1 MILLFNTKVLK
12 SGDWMKKGFNKI
24 LILEIIL
31 LIFLLFNS
39 FAFKIANMYVISGI
53 MLPFLILM
61 IVLNGFE
68 KDNYRYKKD
77 VLLNIIIF
85 LLMYYFIT
93 YFLGLFSGFV
103 KSSYSL
109 SFINIIKNTFP
120 VIALILISE
129 LMRYVLFNKTKRNLP
144 CLIIGCLLFVMVDV
158 NTMVHI
164 YDVKTA
170 LGITKMICLVVFPSI
185 TKNIFLTYLTMKVGY
200 KNGIIYR
207 LITELS
213 TYLLPIFPDF
223 GEYINVLLKT
233 VLPIAIMARLNNM
246 FNYYSVRKIK
256 DSRYNNRKLVLYSF
270 ITFALLT
277 IVLLTSGLFT
287 YQALT
292 IGSGSMSP
300 AIEKGDVIVL
310 KSMKNEEAR
319 KIKKG
324 DVLVYNHDNKII
336 VHRVIKKSN
345 NGETI
350 SFKTKGDYNNAKDS
364 WTVKQ
369 EDVIGIVK
377 FRIRWVGMPTV
388 ALNELLNKRVVNLYG
403 EF

>member
-39 FAFKIANMYVISGI
+39 FVFKIANMYVISGI

-61 IVLNGFE
+61 VVLNGFE

-256 DSRYNNRKLVLYSF
+256 DSRYNSRKLILYSV
-270 ITFALLT
+270 ITFALLL
-277 IVLLTSGLFT
+277 IVVLTSGLFT

-377 FRIRWVGMPTV
+377 FRIRWIGMPTV
-388 ALNELLNKRVVNLYG
+388 ALNELLNK
-403 EF
+403 

>member
-39 FAFKIANMYVISGI
+39 FVFKIANMYVISGI

-61 IVLNGFE
+61 TVLNGFE

-144 CLIIGCLLFVMVDV
+144 CLIIGCLLFVMVDI

-256 DSRYNNRKLVLYSF
+256 DSRYNSRKLVLYSV

-300 AIEKGDVIVL
+300 AIEKGDVIIL
-310 KSMKNEEAR
+310 KGMKNEEAR

-345 NGETI
+345 NGKTI
-350 SFKTKGDYNNAKDS
+350 SFKTKGDYNNTKDS

-388 ALNELLNKRVVNLYG
+388 ALNELLNK
-403 EF
+403 

>member
-39 FAFKIANMYVISGI
+39 FVFKIANMYVISGI

-129 LMRYVLFNKTKRNLP
+129 LMRYVLFNKTKRNMP

-207 LITELS
+207 LITEIS

-256 DSRYNNRKLVLYSF
+256 DSRYNNRKLVLYSV

-300 AIEKGDVIVL
+300 AIEKWDEIIL
-310 KSMKNEEAR
+310 KGMKNEEAR

-345 NGETI
+345 NGKTI

-369 EDVIGIVK
+369 EDIIGIVK

-388 ALNELLNKRVVNLYG
+388 ALNELLNK
-403 EF
+403 

>member
-39 FAFKIANMYVISGI
+39 FVFKIANMYVISGI

-120 VIALILISE
+120 VIVLILISE

-207 LITELS
+207 LITEIS

-256 DSRYNNRKLVLYSF
+256 DSRYNSRKLVLYSF

-300 AIEKGDVIVL
+300 AIEKGDVIIL

-364 WTVKQ
+364 WIVKQ
-369 EDVIGIVK
+369 EEVIGIVK

-388 ALNELLNKRVVNLYG
+388 ALNELLNK
-403 EF
+403 

>member
-39 FAFKIANMYVISGI
+39 FVFKIANMYVISGI

-144 CLIIGCLLFVMVDV
+144 CLIIGCLLFVIVDV

-207 LITELS
+207 LITEIS

-256 DSRYNNRKLVLYSF
+256 DSRYNNRKLVLYSV

-300 AIEKGDVIVL
+300 AIEKGDVIIL
-310 KSMKNEEAR
+310 KGMKNEEAR

-345 NGETI
+345 NGKTI
-350 SFKTKGDYNNAKDS
+350 SFKTKGDYNNTKDS

-388 ALNELLNKRVVNLYG
+388 ALNELLNK
-403 EF
+403 

>member
-1 MILLFNTKVLK
+1 
-12 SGDWMKKGFNKI
+12 MKKGFNKI

-39 FAFKIANMYVISGI
+39 FVFKIANMYVISGI

-120 VIALILISE
+120 VIVLILISE

-207 LITELS
+207 LITEIS

-256 DSRYNNRKLVLYSF
+256 DSRYNSRKLVLYSF

-300 AIEKGDVIVL
+300 AIEKGDVIIL

-364 WTVKQ
+364 WIVKQ
-369 EDVIGIVK
+369 EEVIGIVK

-388 ALNELLNKRVVNLYG
+388 ALNELLNK
-403 EF
+403 

>member
-39 FAFKIANMYVISGI
+39 FVFKIANMYVISGI

-377 FRIRWVGMPTV
+377 FRIRCVGMPTV
-388 ALNELLNKRVVNLYG
+388 ALNELLNK
-403 EF
+403 

>member
-39 FAFKIANMYVISGI
+39 FVFKIANMYVISGI

-256 DSRYNNRKLVLYSF
+256 DSRYNSRKLVLYSV

-300 AIEKGDVIVL
+300 AIEKGDVIIL

-377 FRIRWVGMPTV
+377 FRIRWIGMPTV
-388 ALNELLNKRVVNLYG
+388 ALNELLNK
-403 EF
+403 

>member
-39 FAFKIANMYVISGI
+39 FVFKIANMYVISGI

-61 IVLNGFE
+61 TVLNGFE

-77 VLLNIIIF
+77 VLLNIIII

-207 LITELS
+207 LITEIS

-256 DSRYNNRKLVLYSF
+256 DSRYNSRKLVLYSV

-300 AIEKGDVIVL
+300 AIEKGDVIIL
-310 KSMKNEEAR
+310 KGMKNEEAR

-388 ALNELLNKRVVNLYG
+388 ALNELLNK
-403 EF
+403 

>member
-39 FAFKIANMYVISGI
+39 FVFKIANMYVISGI

-144 CLIIGCLLFVMVDV
+144 CLIIGCLLFVMVDI

-256 DSRYNNRKLVLYSF
+256 DSRYNNRKLVLYSV

-377 FRIRWVGMPTV
+377 FRIRWIGMPTV
-388 ALNELLNKRVVNLYG
+388 ALNELLNK
-403 EF
+403 

>member
-39 FAFKIANMYVISGI
+39 FVFKIANMYVISGI

-246 FNYYSVRKIK
+246 FNYYLVRKIK
-256 DSRYNNRKLVLYSF
+256 DSRYNNRKLVLYSV

-377 FRIRWVGMPTV
+377 IRIRWIGMPTV
-388 ALNELLNKRVVNLYG
+388 ALNELLNK
-403 EF
+403 

>member
-39 FAFKIANMYVISGI
+39 FVFKIANMYVISGI

-61 IVLNGFE
+61 IILQGFE

-120 VIALILISE
+120 VISLILISE

-300 AIEKGDVIVL
+300 AIEKGDVIIL

-388 ALNELLNKRVVNLYG
+388 ALNELLNK
-403 EF
+403 

>member
-39 FAFKIANMYVISGI
+39 FVFKIANMYVISGI

-207 LITELS
+207 LITEIS

-256 DSRYNNRKLVLYSF
+256 DSRYNSRKLVLYSV

-292 IGSGSMSP
+292 IVSGSMSP
-300 AIEKGDVIVL
+300 AIEKGDVIIL
-310 KSMKNEEAR
+310 KGMKNEEAR

-345 NGETI
+345 NGKTI

-388 ALNELLNKRVVNLYG
+388 ALNELLNK
-403 EF
+403 

>member
-39 FAFKIANMYVISGI
+39 FVFKIANMYVISGI

-129 LMRYVLFNKTKRNLP
+129 LMRYVLFNKTKKNLP

-256 DSRYNNRKLVLYSF
+256 DSRYNNRKLVLYSV

-300 AIEKGDVIVL
+300 AIEKGDVIIL
-310 KSMKNEEAR
+310 KGMKNEETR

-388 ALNELLNKRVVNLYG
+388 ALNELLNK
-403 EF
+403 

>member
-1 MILLFNTKVLK
+1 MLK

-39 FAFKIANMYVISGI
+39 FVFKIANMYVISGI

-388 ALNELLNKRVVNLYG
+388 ALNELLNK
-403 EF
+403 

>member
-39 FAFKIANMYVISGI
+39 FVFKIANMYVISGI

-336 VHRVIKKSN
+336 VHRVIKKNN

-377 FRIRWVGMPTV
+377 FRIRWIGMPTV
-388 ALNELLNKRVVNLYG
+388 ALNELLNK
-403 EF
+403 

>member
-39 FAFKIANMYVISGI
+39 FVFKIANMYVISGI

-256 DSRYNNRKLVLYSF
+256 DSRYNNRKLVLYSV

-300 AIEKGDVIVL
+300 AIEKGDVIIL

-364 WTVKQ
+364 WIVKQ

-377 FRIRWVGMPTV
+377 FRIRWIGMPTV
-388 ALNELLNKRVVNLYG
+388 ALNELLNK
-403 EF
+403 

>member
-1 MILLFNTKVLK
+1 
-12 SGDWMKKGFNKI
+12 MKIKLNKM

-39 FAFKIANMYVISGI
+39 FVFKIANMYVISGI

-61 IVLNGFE
+61 IVLCGYE

-77 VLLNIIIF
+77 VLLNIIVF
-85 LLMYYFIT
+85 LLAYYLIT
-93 YFLGLFSGFV
+93 YFLGLFSGFI

-109 SFINIIKNTFP
+109 SLINIIKNTFP
-120 VIALILISE
+120 VILLIIISE
-129 LMRYVLFNKTKRNLP
+129 LMRYVLFNKTNKNISY
-144 CLIIGCLLFVMVDV
+144 IIFGCLLFVMVDV

-170 LGITKMICLVVFPSI
+170 LGMTKMICLVVFPSV
-185 TKNIFLTYLTMKVGY
+185 TKNIFLTYLTIKVGY
-200 KNGIIYR
+200 KSGIVYR

-213 TYLLPIFPDF
+213 TDLLPIFPDF
-223 GEYINVLLKT
+223 GEYIGVLLKT
-233 VLPIAIMARLNNM
+233 VLPLMIMAKLNNM

-256 DSRYNNRKLVLYSF
+256 DSRYNKRKLILYSV
-270 ITFALLT
+270 ITFSLLV
-277 IVLLTSGLFT
+277 IVVLTSGLFT

-300 AIEKGDVIVL
+300 KIEKGDIIILRSVKKAEV
-310 KSMKNEEAR
+310 N

-324 DVLVYNHDNKII
+324 DILVHNHDNKII

-345 NGETI
+345 NNGNIT
-350 SFKTKGDYNNAKDS
+350 FRTKGDHNNAKDS

-369 EDVIGIVK
+369 DDVIGIVK
-377 FRIRWVGMPTV
+377 FRIKWIGMPTV
-388 ALNELLNKRVVNLYG
+388 ALNELLNK
-403 EF
+403 

>member
-1 MILLFNTKVLK
+1 MLK

-39 FAFKIANMYVISGI
+39 FVFKIANMYVISGI

-256 DSRYNNRKLVLYSF
+256 DSRYNNRKLVLYSV

-310 KSMKNEEAR
+310 KSMKNEEVR

-336 VHRVIKKSN
+336 VHRVIKKNN

-377 FRIRWVGMPTV
+377 IRIRWIGMPTV
-388 ALNELLNKRVVNLYG
+388 ALNELLNK
-403 EF
+403 

>member
-39 FAFKIANMYVISGI
+39 FVFKIANMYVISGI

-68 KDNYRYKKD
+68 RDNYRYKKD

-120 VIALILISE
+120 VIVLILISE

-256 DSRYNNRKLVLYSF
+256 DSRYNSRKLVLYSF

-300 AIEKGDVIVL
+300 AIEKGDVIIL

-364 WTVKQ
+364 WIVKQ
-369 EDVIGIVK
+369 EEVIGIVK

-388 ALNELLNKRVVNLYG
+388 ALNELLNK
-403 EF
+403 

>member
-39 FAFKIANMYVISGI
+39 FVFKIANMYVISGI

-207 LITELS
+207 LITEIS

-256 DSRYNNRKLVLYSF
+256 DSRYNSRKLVLYSF

-300 AIEKGDVIVL
+300 AIEKGDVIIL
-310 KSMKNEEAR
+310 KGMKNEEAR

-364 WTVKQ
+364 WIVKQ

-388 ALNELLNKRVVNLYG
+388 ALNELLNK
-403 EF
+403 

>member
-39 FAFKIANMYVISGI
+39 FVFKIANMYVISGI

-256 DSRYNNRKLVLYSF
+256 DSRYNSRKLVLYSV

-336 VHRVIKKSN
+336 VHRVMKKSN

-377 FRIRWVGMPTV
+377 FRIRWIGMPTV
-388 ALNELLNKRVVNLYG
+388 ALNELLNK
-403 EF
+403 

>member
-39 FAFKIANMYVISGI
+39 FVFRIANMYVISGI

-61 IVLNGFE
+61 TVLNGFE

-170 LGITKMICLVVFPSI
+170 LGIIKMICLVVFPSI

-207 LITELS
+207 LITEIS

-256 DSRYNNRKLVLYSF
+256 DSRYNSRKLVLYSV

-300 AIEKGDVIVL
+300 AIEKGDVIIL
-310 KSMKNEEAR
+310 KGMKNEEAR

-345 NGETI
+345 NGKTI

-364 WTVKQ
+364 WIVKQ

-388 ALNELLNKRVVNLYG
+388 ALNELLNK
-403 EF
+403 

>member
-39 FAFKIANMYVISGI
+39 FVFKIANMYVISGI

-129 LMRYVLFNKTKRNLP
+129 LMRYVLFNKTKKNLP

-207 LITELS
+207 LITEIS

-256 DSRYNNRKLVLYSF
+256 DSRYNSRKLVLYSV

-300 AIEKGDVIVL
+300 AIEKGDVIIL
-310 KSMKNEEAR
+310 KGMKNEEAR

-388 ALNELLNKRVVNLYG
+388 ALNELLNK
-403 EF
+403 

>member
-39 FAFKIANMYVISGI
+39 FVFKIANMYVISGI

-207 LITELS
+207 LITEIS

-256 DSRYNNRKLVLYSF
+256 DSRYNNRKLVLYSV

-300 AIEKGDVIVL
+300 AIEKGDVIIL
-310 KSMKNEEAR
+310 KGMKNEEAR

-350 SFKTKGDYNNAKDS
+350 SFKTKGDYNNTKDS

-388 ALNELLNKRVVNLYG
+388 ALNELLNK
-403 EF
+403 

>member
-39 FAFKIANMYVISGI
+39 FVFKIANMYVISGI

-144 CLIIGCLLFVMVDV
+144 CLIIGCLLFVMVDI

-207 LITELS
+207 LITEIS

-256 DSRYNNRKLVLYSF
+256 DSRYNNRKLVLYSV

-310 KSMKNEEAR
+310 KSMKNEEER

-345 NGETI
+345 NGKTI
-350 SFKTKGDYNNAKDS
+350 SFKTKGDYNNTKDS

-369 EDVIGIVK
+369 EDIIGIVK

-388 ALNELLNKRVVNLYG
+388 ALNELLNK
-403 EF
+403 

>member
-39 FAFKIANMYVISGI
+39 FVFKIANMYVISGI

-120 VIALILISE
+120 VIVLILISE

-256 DSRYNNRKLVLYSF
+256 DSRYNSRKLVLYSF

-300 AIEKGDVIVL
+300 AIEKGDVIIL
-310 KSMKNEEAR
+310 KSMKNEETR

-364 WTVKQ
+364 WIVKQ
-369 EDVIGIVK
+369 EEVIGIVK

-388 ALNELLNKRVVNLYG
+388 ALNELLNK
-403 EF
+403 

>member
-39 FAFKIANMYVISGI
+39 FVFKIANMYVISGI

-158 NTMVHI
+158 NAMVHI

-246 FNYYSVRKIK
+246 FNYYSVRKIR
-256 DSRYNNRKLVLYSF
+256 DSRYNSRKLILYSV

-300 AIEKGDVIVL
+300 AIEKGDVIIL
-310 KSMKNEEAR
+310 KSMKNEETR

-364 WTVKQ
+364 WAVKQ

-388 ALNELLNKRVVNLYG
+388 ALNELLNK
-403 EF
+403 

>member
-39 FAFKIANMYVISGI
+39 FVFKIANMYVISGI

-61 IVLNGFE
+61 TVLNGFE

-144 CLIIGCLLFVMVDV
+144 CLIIGCLLFVMVDI

-256 DSRYNNRKLVLYSF
+256 DSRYNNRKLVLYSV

-300 AIEKGDVIVL
+300 AIEKGDVIIL
-310 KSMKNEEAR
+310 KGMKNEETR

-388 ALNELLNKRVVNLYG
+388 ALNELLNK
-403 EF
+403 

>member
-39 FAFKIANMYVISGI
+39 FVFKIANMYVISGI

-120 VIALILISE
+120 VIVLILISE

-170 LGITKMICLVVFPSI
+170 LEITKMICLVVFPSI

-300 AIEKGDVIVL
+300 EIEKGDVIVL

-377 FRIRWVGMPTV
+377 IRIRWIGMPTV
-388 ALNELLNKRVVNLYG
+388 ALNELLNK
-403 EF
+403 

>member
-39 FAFKIANMYVISGI
+39 FVFKIANMYVISGI

-185 TKNIFLTYLTMKVGY
+185 TKNIFLTYLIMKVGY

-256 DSRYNNRKLVLYSF
+256 DSRYNSRKLVLYSF

-300 AIEKGDVIVL
+300 AIEKGDVIIL

-364 WTVKQ
+364 WIVKQ

-388 ALNELLNKRVVNLYG
+388 ALNELLNK
-403 EF
+403 

>member
-39 FAFKIANMYVISGI
+39 FVFKIANMYVISGI

-120 VIALILISE
+120 VIVLILISE

-256 DSRYNNRKLVLYSF
+256 DSRYNSRKLVLYSF

-364 WTVKQ
+364 WIVKQ
-369 EDVIGIVK
+369 EEVIGIVK

-388 ALNELLNKRVVNLYG
+388 ALNELLNK
-403 EF
+403 

>member
-39 FAFKIANMYVISGI
+39 FVFKIANMYVISGI

-120 VIALILISE
+120 VIVLILISE

-256 DSRYNNRKLVLYSF
+256 DSRYNSRKLVLYSF

-300 AIEKGDVIVL
+300 AIEKGDVIIL
-310 KSMKNEEAR
+310 KSMKNEETR

-364 WTVKQ
+364 WIVKQ

-388 ALNELLNKRVVNLYG
+388 ALNELLNK
-403 EF
+403 

>member
-39 FAFKIANMYVISGI
+39 FVFKIANMYVISGI

-256 DSRYNNRKLVLYSF
+256 DSRYNNRKLVLYSV

-364 WTVKQ
+364 WTVEQ

-377 FRIRWVGMPTV
+377 FRIRWIGMPTV
-388 ALNELLNKRVVNLYG
+388 ALNELLNK
-403 EF
+403 

>member
-39 FAFKIANMYVISGI
+39 FVFKIANMYVISGI

-207 LITELS
+207 LITEIS

-246 FNYYSVRKIK
+246 FNYYSVRKIR
-256 DSRYNNRKLVLYSF
+256 DSRYNSRKLVLYSV

-300 AIEKGDVIVL
+300 AIEKGDVIIL
-310 KSMKNEEAR
+310 KSMKNEETR

-388 ALNELLNKRVVNLYG
+388 ALNELLNK
-403 EF
+403 

>member
-39 FAFKIANMYVISGI
+39 FVFKIANMYVISGI

-129 LMRYVLFNKTKRNLP
+129 LMRYLP

-256 DSRYNNRKLVLYSF
+256 DSRYNNRKLVLYSV

-377 FRIRWVGMPTV
+377 FRIRWIGMPTV
-388 ALNELLNKRVVNLYG
+388 ALNELLNK
-403 EF
+403 